1 MTDWNESPAGSPTDS
16 LDIAIIA
23 MAGRFPGAEDVE
35 RFWENLRAGVESI
48 RVYSDGELI
57 AFGADPAMI
66 RDPAYVKSAALIPDI
81 DLFDAGFFGFS
92 PREAEIL
99 DPQQRLFL
107 ECAWGVLEKAGYD
120 SERYSG
126 LIGVYAGSGTNEYL
140 LFHLMQG
147 LTDLHNV
154 LQLTIGNE
162 KDFLATRVS
171 YELDLRGPSINVQT
185 GCSSSLVGV
194 HLACQALLAYQCDMA
209 LAGGVSLQGHDM
221 PGYLYSPGGVL
232 SPDGHCRAFSA
243 SAQGAVAG
251 SGLGIV
257 VLKRLADA
265 LADGDTVHAVIK
277 GSALNNDGAAKI
289 GYTAPSIEG
298 QARVIDM
305 AQAAAAVDP
314 RSITYVEAHG
324 SGTPLG
330 DPIEVTALTRAFRA
344 GTRDRGFC
352 ALGSVKTNVGH
363 LDTAAGMAG
372 LIKTSLALRHRQI
385 PPSLHFDRP
394 NPQIDF
400 ADSPFYVNT
409 ELTDWPAGETPRRAG
424 VSSFGIG
431 GTNAHLILEEAPPLP
446 PSSPTRPWDLLLLS
460 ARSAAALERATDD
473 LAAHLESHPGE
484 NLSDAAWTLQI
495 GRRRFL
501 YRRALVCPG
510 GGESLTD
517 TAAALRERDP
527 RRLLGAVEEAGDRS
541 VAFLFPGVG
550 DHYPGM
556 AAGLYRDEPVF
567 RREMDRAAEIL
578 RPLLGLDVREVL
590 FSAEAVAAPGVG
602 AGSGGVDLRSMLGR
616 GAQASSQAG
625 LAGSPLLRTAVA
637 QPAVFAVEVALARLW
652 IARGVRP
659 AAMLGYSL
667 GEYAA
672 ACVAGVFSFEDG
684 LRLVAERARLIEGL
698 PAGAMLAVPLP
709 EPEVAAGLSPRLSI
723 AAVNGP
729 GLTVVSGPPEE
740 VQALAR
746 DLGGRGVV
754 SRALPTTHA
763 FHSWMMEPVAGAVGE
778 LLASFRLEAP
788 AIPYVS
794 DVTGTWITAAEAT
807 DPAYWVAHLLRPVR
821 FGEGLAE
828 LAKDPSRAL
837 LEVGPGQSLGSLAFQ
852 HPAVAPAVGAERAE
866 PVIAA
871 SLRHAYERQEDGA
884 FLLGALARLWLAGC
898 RIDWAGFHVGERR
911 RRIELPT
918 YPFERQRYW
927 ISDAIGGRAR
937 GATAGGALAEA
948 GGQALA
954 GALLRSEAGVPRHG
968 RPALRNVFVPPG
980 TELERAVAGLWERLL
995 GIGGIGLHDNFFELG
1010 GHSLL
1015 GTQLVNMAREALGVD
1030 VPLGALFETPT
1041 VAGMTA
1047 AVAAGRAAAGAAGPG
1062 GQAPPLVPVPRDGA
1076 GLPLSFSQSRMWFL
1090 HKLEPASPA
1099 YNIPFAVRLTGA
1111 LDPAALLA
1119 AVRGVVARHEA
1130 LRTTFP
1136 DAPGA
1141 PGTAAQAISPAA
1153 EAVRFAM
1160 PVIDLAGLPE
1170 ASRPAELE
1178 RLAGLNA
1185 RAPFDLAAGPLLRV
1199 TLVRLAPGGDHALLL
1214 NMHHIVSDGWS
1225 VGVFLGEMAAL
1236 YEDLRQGRAPS
1247 PSSLP
1252 PLPLQYADFAD
1263 WQSRW
1268 LQGEVLERHLGYW
1281 RGRLEGRPAALELPV
1296 DHPRGEKSGSA
1307 AGERSLVLPAAVVAP
1322 LRSLAEREGL
1332 TPFITL
1338 LAVFAAVLARWCRQ
1352 DDISVGTP
1360 IANRTRAEISGLIG
1374 FFVNTLVLRSDLTGD
1389 PTFREL
1395 LGRVGE
1401 TALGAFA
1408 HQDLPFEKLV
1418 EELHPERAL
1427 SVTPLFQ
1434 VMFAYQNA
1442 PLPPI
1447 ELPQLTL
1454 AGMESGTAAAMFDLT
1469 LTAGEIGGG
1478 PDAGGLSLAL
1488 EFTRDLFDATTAER
1502 MLRHVARLAAE
1513 AVAAPDRLLS
1523 GLPMLAPEERFQ
1535 LVTEWN
1541 DTARRVPGIPETRWV
1556 HEQVAARVAADPE
1569 ALAVAAGDGRLSYG
1583 DLEERAGRLADLLRG
1598 LGVGPG
1604 VPVALCLDRS
1614 AALVVAAYAVLKA
1627 GGAYLPLDPG
1637 APAERLAAILAEAA
1651 TPVVLTRETLRG
1663 RLPDPAV
1670 SGIQA
1675 LEVDAGAVGWRRP
1688 SPGEGGRGGGRGDG
1702 GEGVWAEAPTSET
1715 ASEKAPQAE
1724 SPAYLIY
1731 TSGSTGV
1738 PKGVEVTHGALL
1750 NFLAWHREV
1759 FAAGPGDRGTMVAS
1773 PGFDVS
1779 VMEIWPLLAAGGSVH
1794 VPDDETRLS
1803 PKALL
1808 DWLAR
1813 ERITVGFLPTP
1824 LAEAALRERLPAGLA
1839 LRVLITAGDKLL
1851 QAPRQP
1857 LPFAF
1862 YNLYGPA
1869 ECTVIATGTRVA
1881 ADAESGAA
1889 PPIGR
1894 PIGNYSVHLL
1904 DPALNPVPIGVPGE
1918 LLIGGAGLARGY
1930 RRRPDLTAERFVP
1943 SPFVPGERLY
1953 RTGDLARLRPDG
1965 VLDFLGRLDHQVK
1978 VRGFRIELGEVETA
1992 IARNRGVVACAV
2004 VARRQSTGPSA
2015 GETRL
2020 IAYVVAAAAAAGAV
2034 AAELRRTLRARLPEY
2049 MVPSAFVML
2058 DALPLTANGKVD
2070 RQALPEPSVKEG
2082 GEHVPPR
2089 TLVEEELARIWSDLL
2104 GVPLANVGVNDNFF
2118 DLGGHSLLATQCIA
2132 RVRESLGVELPLQ
2145 TLFGAATLGD
2155 LSDTI
2160 VETEL
2165 SQADTEALSQMLSEL
2180 DEGDGMDL
2188 EELRALL
2195 AGDSDQE

>member
-1 MTDWNESPAGSPTDS
+1 MTDLSQSPADS
-16 LDIAIIA
+16 LPDGLDIAVIA
-23 MAGRFPGAEDVE
+23 MAGRFPGAQDVE
-35 RFWENLRAGVESI
+35 RFWENLRSGVESI
-48 RVYSDGELI
+48 RFYSPDELV
-57 AFGADPAMI
+57 ALGADPAMV
-66 RDPAYVKSAALIPDI
+66 RDPSYVKAAALLPDI

-107 ECAWGVLEKAGYD
+107 ECAWAVLEKAGYD
-120 SERYSG
+120 SERYPG

-140 LFHLMQG
+140 LFHL
-147 LTDLHNV
+147 LRAVTDLHNV

-171 YELDLRGPSINVQT
+171 YELDLKGPSINVQT

-209 LAGGVSLQGHDM
+209 LAGGVSLQVPDGP
-221 PGYLYSPGGVL
+221 PGYPYSPGGVL

-251 SGLGIV
+251 SGVGIV

-265 LADGDTVHAVIK
+265 VADGDTVHAVIK

-330 DPIEVTALTRAFRA
+330 DPIELTALTRAFRA
-344 GTRDRGFC
+344 GTQERGFC

-372 LIKTSLALRHRQI
+372 LIKTVLALEHRQI

-400 ADSPFYVNT
+400 ADSPFFVADR
-409 ELTDWPAGETPRRAG
+409 LLDWPAGETPRRAG

-446 PSSPTRPWDLLLLS
+446 PSSPPRPWDLLVLS
-460 ARSAAALERATDD
+460 ARSAAALEQATGD

-484 NLSDAAWTLQI
+484 DLSDVAWTLQT

-501 YRRALVCPG
+501 HRRALVCPG
-510 GGESLTD
+510 GGAESLAG
-517 TAAALRERDP
+517 AAKALRERDP

-541 VAFLFPGVG
+541 VAFLFPGLG

-556 AAGLYRDEPVF
+556 AAGLYRDEPAF
-567 RREMDRAAEIL
+567 RREIDRAAEIL
-578 RPLLGLDVREVL
+578 KPLLGLDLRAAL
-590 FSAEAVAAPGVG
+590 FPGDAAPGAGG
-602 AGSGGVDLRSMLGR
+602 AGAGVDLRAMLGR
-616 GAQASSQAG
+616 GAQGQP
-625 LAGSPLLRTAVA
+625 LAGSPLSRTAVA

-652 IARGVRP
+652 MSRGVRP

-672 ACVAGVFSFEDG
+672 ACVAGVFSLEDG
-684 LRLVAERARLIEGL
+684 LRVVAERARLIEGL

-709 EPEVAAGLSPRLSI
+709 AEEVAAGLSPRLSI

-740 VQALAR
+740 VEALAR

-754 SRALPTTHA
+754 SRTLPTTHA
-763 FHSWMMEPVAGAVGE
+763 FHSWMMEPIAGAVGE
-778 LLASFRLEAP
+778 LLAGVRLAAP

-821 FGEGLAE
+821 FGAGIAE
-828 LAKDPSRAL
+828 IAKDPARAL
-837 LEVGPGQSLGSLAFQ
+837 LEVGPGQSLGSLAVQ
-852 HPAVAPAVGAERAE
+852 HPALADDRAGR
-866 PVIAA
+866 VVAA

-898 RIDWAGFHVGERR
+898 RIDWAGLHEGERR
-911 RRIELPT
+911 RRLPLPT

-927 ISDAIGGRAR
+927 VTGV
-937 GATAGGALAEA
+937 TVP
-948 GGQALA
+948 A
-954 GALLRSEAGVPRHG
+954 GAPALGAPAGTAPAPAAGPAPAGPPAAAASRYG
-968 RPALRNVFVPPG
+968 RPALRNAFVPLER
-980 TELERAVAGLWERLL
+980 ELERAVAALWERLL
-995 GIGGIGLHDNFFELG
+995 GIEGIGLHDNFFELG

-1030 VPLGALFETPT
+1030 VPLNALFETPT

-1047 AVAAGRAAAGAAGPG
+1047 AVAAGRAAAGTA

-1076 GLPLSFSQSRMWFL
+1076 LPLSFSQSRMWFL
-1090 HKLEPASPA
+1090 HQLDPASPV

-1119 AVRGVVARHEA
+1119 AVRWVVRRHEI

-1136 DAPGA
+1136 DAPGM
-1141 PGTAAQAISPAA
+1141 PGTAAQVIAPEEEAA
-1153 EAVRFAM
+1153 RFAM
-1160 PVIDLAGLPE
+1160 PVLDLGALPP
-1170 ASRPAELE
+1170 ALRPAELE
-1178 RLAGLNA
+1178 RLAAVNA
-1185 RAPFDLAAGPLLRV
+1185 RAPFDLQAGPLLRV
-1199 TLVRLAPGGDHALLL
+1199 TLVRLEPGGHALLL

-1225 VGVFLGEMAAL
+1225 IGVFLGEMAAL
-1236 YEDLRQGRAPS
+1236 YEDVRLGRTP
-1247 PSSLP
+1247 SLP

-1263 WQSRW
+1263 WQGRW
-1268 LQGEVLERHLGYW
+1268 LQGDVLERHLGYW
-1281 RGRLEGRPAALELPV
+1281 RARLEGRPAALDLPV

-1307 AGERSLVLPAAVVAP
+1307 AGERSRVLPAPVVAP
-1322 LRSLAEREGL
+1322 LRSLAERQGV
-1332 TPFITL
+1332 TPFIAL
-1338 LAVFAAVLARWCRQ
+1338 LAVFATVLGRWCRQ
-1352 DDISVGTP
+1352 DDILVGTP
-1360 IANRTRAEISGLIG
+1360 TANRTRGEISGLIG
-1374 FFVNTLVLRSDLTGD
+1374 FFVNTLVLRSDLAGD

-1395 LGRVGE
+1395 LARVGE
-1401 TALGAFA
+1401 AALGAFS

-1418 EELHPERAL
+1418 EEVHPERAL
-1427 SVTPLFQ
+1427 AVTPLFQ
-1434 VMFAYQNA
+1434 VMFSYQNA
-1442 PLPPI
+1442 PLPHI
-1447 ELPQLTL
+1447 QLPELTL
-1454 AGMESGTAAAMFDLT
+1454 EGMVSGTAAAMFDLT
-1469 LTAGEIGGG
+1469 LTTGEIGAGA
-1478 PDAGGLSLAL
+1478 DAGGLSLVL
-1488 EFTRDLFDATTAER
+1488 EYARNLFEATTAER
-1502 MLRHVARLAAE
+1502 LLGHVARLAAK
-1513 AVAAPDRLLS
+1513 AVAAPDRHLS
-1523 GLPMLAPEERFQ
+1523 ELPMLSPAERFQ
-1535 LVTEWN
+1535 LLAEWN
-1541 DTARRVPGIPETRWV
+1541 DTARPAPAAPLV
-1556 HEQVAARVAADPE
+1556 HEIVAARAAADPG
-1569 ALAVAAGDGRLSYG
+1569 ALAVAAGAVRLTYG
-1583 DLEERAGRLADLLRG
+1583 ELAERAGRLAGLLRG

-1604 VPVALCLDRS
+1604 VPVALCLERS
-1614 AALVVAAYAVLKA
+1614 PALVVAALAVLEA
-1627 GGAYLPLDPG
+1627 GGGYLPLDPSS
-1637 APAERLAAILAEAA
+1637 PAERLATILAEAA
-1651 TPVVLTRETLRG
+1651 TPVVLTREALRG
-1663 RLPDPAV
+1663 RLPDPAAT
-1670 SGIQA
+1670 GIRVLA
-1675 LEVDAGAVGWRRP
+1675 LDALDTSDTDDAIDFAAPPPGAQ
-1688 SPGEGGRGGGRGDG
+1688 D
-1702 GEGVWAEAPTSET
+1702 
-1715 ASEKAPQAE
+1715 
-1724 SPAYLIY
+1724 PAYLIY

-1738 PKGVEVTHGALL
+1738 PKGVELTHGALL
-1750 NFLAWHREV
+1750 NMLARHQET
-1759 FAAGPGDRGTMVAS
+1759 FGTGPGDRGTMVAA

-1779 VMEIWPLLAAGGSVH
+1779 VLEIWPLLTAGGSLH
-1794 VPDDETRLS
+1794 VPDEETRLS
-1803 PKALL
+1803 PRAIL

-1813 ERITVGFLPTP
+1813 ERITAGFLPTP
-1824 LAEAALRERLPAGLA
+1824 LAEAALQERLPASLA
-1839 LRVLITAGDKLL
+1839 LRCLITGGDKLQ

-1857 LPFAF
+1857 LPFAL

-1869 ECTVIATGTRVA
+1869 ECTVISTGIMVEPDA
-1881 ADAESGAA
+1881 AGAV

-1894 PIGNYSVHLL
+1894 PIGNYTVHLL
-1904 DPALNPVPIGVPGE
+1904 DPALALVPIGVPGE
-1918 LLIGGAGLARGY
+1918 LFIGGAGLARGY
-1930 RRRPDLTAERFVP
+1930 RRRPGLTAESFIP
-1943 SPFVPGERLY
+1943 SPFAPGERIY

-1965 VLDFLGRLDHQVK
+1965 VLEFLGRLDHQVK

-1992 IARNRGVVACAV
+1992 ILSQPGITGCAV
-2004 VARRQSTGPSA
+2004 VARRQPS
-2015 GETRL
+2015 GDMRL
-2020 IAYVVAAAAAAGAV
+2020 IAYVVAAGASGAGAV
-2034 AAELRRTLRARLPEY
+2034 ELRRALRARLPEY
-2049 MVPSAFVML
+2049 MVPAAFVPL

-2070 RQALPEPSVKEG
+2070 RQALPEPSAKDG

-2089 TLVEEELARIWSDLL
+2089 TPVEEELARIWSDLL
-2104 GVPLANVGVNDNFF
+2104 GVPLESVGVNDNFF

-2132 RVRESLGVELPLQ
+2132 RVRDSLGAELPLQ
-2145 TLFGAATLGD
+2145 TLFGVATLGD
-2155 LSDTI
+2155 LADAI

-2165 SQADTEALSQMLSEL
+2165 AQADNEDLQQMLNEL
-2180 DEGDGMDL
+2180 DGGEGMDL
-2188 EELRALL
+2188 EDLRALL
-2195 AGDSDQE
+2195 AGDSGGADLG